1 MKEISPEEIDDSPQ
15 YFLPHHAILRPESS
29 TTKLR
34 TVFDASCKSQSGVS
48 LNDVLL
54 AGPTIQNTLIALV
67 MRFRMHAYVISAD
80 IEKMYRQIWV
90 HYTDQPLQRIYW
102 RDDKES
108 PLKIFQLQTVT
119 YGTNSAP
126 FLATRVLQQLA
137 EDEAEN
143 YPLAAPVV
151 RTSFYMDDLLFGCNN
166 IDTLKSTCTQIVAM
180 LHSAGFTLRKFSSN
194 SQNVLEIFHEQ
205 LRETRTLLD
214 LDADQTVKTLGLLW
228 EPSTDVLSYKIPTWS
243 PVSRYTKRI
252 IVSQMSSLF
261 DPLGLLSPVIV
272 LAKMIVQTLWKQDYP
287 WDYCLPPTVQQM
299 WLDYQQ
305 HIAFLKDLRIPRFI
319 SSLNSFDNIELHGF
333 RDASERAYGACIY
346 MRSIAENGSC
356 VVHLIAA
363 KSRIAPL
370 EVKSIARLELCA
382 ALLLS
387 HLLQMVMESIGQ
399 HNNIILW
406 TDSTI
411 VLHWLAAT
419 PSTWQTF
426 VANRVAEIQ
435 RLTSCAI
442 WRHVPSA
449 ENPADLIS
457 RGVQAYGIVENSL
470 WWNGPIWLSNTNQ
483 RWPENIIL
491 SYPQTDKI
499 LEARSITND
508 EIHGATLSLVRVAQQ
523 EYFHRELEALAK
535 GNPVSRSS
543 RLRYLNPKLQDGLIR
558 VGGRLQHADIPYDT
572 KHPLVLPD
580 KHPLSLQIATS
591 AHERSLHG
599 GPQLLLSIVQHEFW
613 PLGGRNLARKVVHNC
628 VICAKAKPRSIE
640 QLMGQLPPARISQAH
655 PFKFVGIDY
664 AGPIYLKPNTRKGAP
679 VKAYVAV
686 FVCLVVK
693 AAHLE
698 LVSDLSSAAFIAALR
713 RFVARRGIPS
723 TIYCDN
729 ATNFTAAQR
738 ELRDLRRL
746 FLSQQHKQA
755 VYMEAAALKIEF
767 HFIPPHAPTFG
778 GLWEACVKSF
788 KHHMRRIV
796 GNNHLSAESFTT
808 VLAQI
813 EACLNS
819 RPITPLSSDPNDLQ
833 ALTPGHF
840 LIGRPLL
847 AVPEPN
853 LDEIPENRLDNW
865 QKIQRIT
872 QHFWKRWH
880 EE

>member
-1 MKEISPEEIDDSPQ
+1 MREISPEEIDDSPQ

-34 TVFDASCKSQSGVS
+34 TVFDASCKSLSGVS

-102 RDDKES
+102 QDDKES
-108 PLKIFQLQTVT
+108 PLKMFQLQTVT

-151 RTSFYMDDLLFGCNN
+151 RTSFYMDDLLFDRNN
-166 IDTLKSTCTQIVAM
+166 IDTLKSTCKQIVAM

-194 SQNVLEIFHEQ
+194 SQNVLEIFPEQ

-243 PVSRYTKRI
+243 SGSRYTKRI

-333 RDASERAYGACIY
+333 SDASERAYGACIY

-356 VVHLIAA
+356 MVHLIAA

-387 HLLQMVMESIGQ
+387 HLSQMVIESIGQ

-457 RGVQAYGIVENSL
+457 RGVQAYGIVENTL
-470 WWNGPIWLSNTNQ
+470 WWNGPILLSNTNQ
-483 RWPENIIL
+483 RWPENIML

-499 LEARSITND
+499 LEAREIALHLTVSNCNLIEHYSAFSKLLRIT
-508 EIHGATLSLVRVAQQ
+508 SLCRR
-523 EYFHRELEALAK
+523 F
-535 GNPVSRSS
+535 
-543 RLRYLNPKLQDGLIR
+543 
-558 VGGRLQHADIPYDT
+558 
-572 KHPLVLPD
+572 
-580 KHPLSLQIATS
+580 
-591 AHERSLHG
+591 
-599 GPQLLLSIVQHEFW
+599 
-613 PLGGRNLARKVVHNC
+613 VHNC
-628 VICAKAKPRSIE
+628 SSKDSPRIGS
-640 QLMGQLPPARISQAH
+640 
-655 PFKFVGIDY
+655 V
-664 AGPIYLKPNTRKGAP
+664 T
-679 VKAYVAV
+679 
-686 FVCLVVK
+686 
-693 AAHLE
+693 
-698 LVSDLSSAAFIAALR
+698 SS
-713 RFVARRGIPS
+713 
-723 TIYCDN
+723 
-729 ATNFTAAQR
+729 
-738 ELRDLRRL
+738 
-746 FLSQQHKQA
+746 
-755 VYMEAAALKIEF
+755 
-767 HFIPPHAPTFG
+767 
-778 GLWEACVKSF
+778 
-788 KHHMRRIV
+788 
-796 GNNHLSAESFTT
+796 
-808 VLAQI
+808 
-813 EACLNS
+813 
-819 RPITPLSSDPNDLQ
+819 TPR
-833 ALTPGHF
+833 
-840 LIGRPLL
+840 RPL
-847 AVPEPN
+847 
-853 LDEIPENRLDNW
+853 
-865 QKIQRIT
+865 
-872 QHFWKRWH
+872 
-880 EE
+880 